1 MGRSAAKTETAQL
14 LALPTVNS
22 GAGPAMGDG
31 VNLLHACHGNLGTA
45 ATLGSPALIEARI
58 GIRLQKGLDAITP
71 IGATP
76 KYHLGGPALK
86 TAAENLLAT
95 LYAN

>member
-1 MGRSAAKTETAQL
+1 M
-14 LALPTVNS
+14 NS

-31 VNLLHACHGNLGTA
+31 VYLFHASHGNLDTA
-45 ATLGSPALIEARI
+45 STLGSPAQIEARI
-58 GIRLQKGLDAITP
+58 GMRLQKGLDGITP

-76 KYHLGGPALK
+76 KYLLAGPALN

-95 LYAN
+95 LCAN